1 MIKKIV
7 AGLLAFCF
15 ISTGTT
21 FADVKLSSKIFLKK
35 GYKSSTVTSLQQ
47 RLNELGYLA
56 VNPTGY
62 YGNLTL
68 KAVKSFQSDSGLSAD
83 GIVGRR
89 TVAELNTI
97 NTKAEPASAPA
108 EKAPST
114 GVFNTSTLDWTW
126 FGTVKSKV
134 PHGSTIKILDIN
146 SGTTFNAKKTYGS
159 NHADVETLTKGD
171 TATLKSILGGS
182 WTWTRRPVVV
192 YYNGYAIPA
201 SMAAYPHA
209 GNDGAKATSYT
220 SWRSGGY
227 GGGTNLDAVKN
238 NNMHGVIDIHFKD
251 SKTHG
256 SNRVDSNHQNA
267 VKKAA
272 NYIKNNY

>member
-7 AGLLAFCF
+7 AGFLAFSF
-15 ISTGTT
+15 ISAGTA
-21 FADVKLSSKIFLKK
+21 FADVKLSSKTFLKK
-35 GYKSSTVTSLQQ
+35 GYRSSTVTSLQQ
-47 RLNELGYLA
+47 RLNELGYLT

-89 TVAELNTI
+89 TVAELNTF
-97 NTKAEPASAPA
+97 NTQAAASAPA
-108 EKAPST
+108 KKNTPS
-114 GVFNTSTLDWTW
+114 GAYNTSTLDWTW
-126 FGTVKSKV
+126 FGTVKSKI
-134 PHGSTIKILDIN
+134 PNGSTIKILDIN
-146 SGTTFNAKKTYGS
+146 SGTTFSGKKTYGS
-159 NHADVETLTKGD
+159 NHADVETLTTGD
-171 TATLKSILGGS
+171 TAILKSILGGS
-182 WTWTRRPVVV
+182 WTWTRRPIVVF
-192 YYNGYAIPA
+192 YNGYAIPA

-209 GNDGAKATSYT
+209 GNDGAKATAYT

-227 GGGTNLDAVKN
+227 GGGSNLDAVKN
-238 NNMHGVIDIHFKD
+238 NNMHGVIDIHFKG

-256 SNRVDSNHQNA
+256 SNRVDANHQNA

-272 NYIKNNY
+272 NYIKNTY